1 MSFKTALTNLGNL
14 TVAGIAHNYGIDELP
29 ESLSRSQL
37 PALLV
42 MPIDSQEDK
51 LFRERGMA
59 FEGIAFG
66 SGTKTARFVVTHLL
80 LLAPVEKGKGMREHL
95 SLLADSIDAYTA
107 ALAADIT
114 LSDAIE
120 EAVQVRIET
129 GIYRLGQSQYYGCAF
144 RHSWVIGVSS

>member
-14 TVAGIAHNYGIDELP
+14 TVAGIAHNYGISSLP

-51 LFRERGMA
+51 LFRERGVA

-66 SGTKTARFVVTHLL
+66 NGTKSARFAVTHLL
-80 LLAPVEKGKGMREHL
+80 LIAPVEKGKGMREHM
-95 SLLADSIDAYTA
+95 SLLADCIDAYTA

-114 LSDAIE
+114 LSGALE
-120 EAVQVRIET
+120 EAAHLRIEA
-129 GIYRLGQSQYYGCAF
+129 GMYRLGQSQYYGSAF
-144 RHSWVIGVSS
+144 RHSWLIGV